1 MSKDVSVRTDEQTW
15 WQWLAGIDIFEAAKQ
30 FWSKLLD
37 VLRYYV
43 TQLADELVEIVS
55 RGIML
60 VTPFPNAVS
69 LYKTTQVQL
78 GFTWYEAAAFAMT
91 IEFIIFFLI
100 EVALKMLS
108 RWLDDWGKVYQYAF
122 WGMVIVVVCATAGV
136 VAVVYNLEPHKILAA
151 MPGFSLAGFIAIGLK
166 RWDRGNEE
174 KRLQRGVKRFKVN
187 HPKPDSLGES
197 EVNHS
202 VSAVNHPDTD
212 AESLLNHFAIHPM
225 HSQREAAEATGLN
238 QPKVNRILK
247 RLESEGVIHRNGSG
261 VEILNR

>member
-15 WQWLAGIDIFEAAKQ
+15 WQWLAGIDIFEAAKR

-100 EVALKMLS
+100 EIALLMLS
-108 RWLDDWGKVYQYAF
+108 RWLDEWGNVYKYAF
-122 WGMVIVVVCATAGV
+122 WGMVIVVCAVTAGV
-136 VAVVYNLEPHKILAA
+136 VLVVYNLEPHKILAA
-151 MPGFSLAGFIAIGLK
+151 MPGFSLAGFIAIGLR
-166 RWDRGNEE
+166 RWDKRNEE
-174 KRLQRGVKRFKVN
+174 KRLQKGVKTVKRTVN
-187 HPKPDSLGES
+187 FTAPTVKSSVKDFTVRQQAILQWLEKLDGKP
-197 EVNHS
+197 
-202 VSAVNHPDTD
+202 
-212 AESLLNHFAIHPM
+212 AETFVKADLMRDVKISRPTLLN
-225 HSQREAAEATGLN
+225 EL
-238 QPKVNRILK
+238 
-247 RLESEGVIHRNGSG
+247 
-261 VEILNR
+261 EILQSSGALNINGVVEVRREP